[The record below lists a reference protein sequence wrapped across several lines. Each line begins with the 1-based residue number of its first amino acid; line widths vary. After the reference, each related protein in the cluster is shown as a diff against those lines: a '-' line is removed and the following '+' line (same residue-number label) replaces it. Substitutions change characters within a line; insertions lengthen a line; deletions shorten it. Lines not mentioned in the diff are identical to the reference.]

1 MGRGE
6 FLSSTCGTSLS
17 QPFLPYRVRAA
28 EQVKELMIGCPI
40 QMNISFRFVANMVI
54 VILEALFRLG
64 ILVGGIEFQVAQDL
78 FYQSQAGGI
87 LGLNHPLF

>member
-40 QMNISFRFVANMVI
+40 QVNISFRFVANMVI
-54 VILEALFRLG
+54 VILG